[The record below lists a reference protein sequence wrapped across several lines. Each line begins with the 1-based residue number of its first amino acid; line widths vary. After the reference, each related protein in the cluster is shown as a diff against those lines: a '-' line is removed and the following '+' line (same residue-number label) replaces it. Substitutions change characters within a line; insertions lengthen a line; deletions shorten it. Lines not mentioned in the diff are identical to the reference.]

1 MNRQEKVL
9 SYIKSKGYLP
19 LKLDELAAVL
29 CVPAEDIPELKKIL
43 SELTEEGKITKTKR
57 GRYAPGSSRLVT
69 GRLSCSSYG
78 FFAFVV
84 SEDEEDVYV
93 HGDNLGGA
101 LDGDRVTVQI
111 DSIDSSSKKAE
122 GHIVKILEHA
132 NSALPGVVKR
142 KKHGVYIIHP
152 DSQKI
157 YTNITVK
164 EEDMLGAAVGDRV
177 IVEITAYPPGEAA
190 GIVTKILGDSEDLR
204 SSVAAILYTEDIT
217 EEFAEDTVAEAESI
231 SDKIT
236 EHDLEGRL
244 DLRSLITFTIDGD
257 DARDFDDA
265 VSLEINDDGSYRLGV
280 HIADVTHYVKE
291 NSPLDTEAFKR
302 GTSIYLPDR
311 VIPMLPKRLSNGI
324 CSLNPHEDRLTL
336 TVFMNIS
343 KSGALQ
349 SHELHKSVINSKER
363 MTYSDT
369 AALLENPSEK
379 LMKRYGY
386 LLPVLKN
393 MKELSDILRKRRT
406 ERGSIDFDFPES
418 DIIVNDMGEP
428 IDIRPEK
435 REISHKIIEDF
446 MLCANET
453 VAEYAFWAEIPF
465 VYRVHE
471 PPSFDSMR
479 DFQKFISAFG
489 IGIKEKFSES
499 EPIHPKAL
507 QQVLDRV
514 KGTDEEHM
522 ISVYTLRSLMKA
534 EYKAEN
540 LGHFGLAAKYYCHF
554 TSPIRRY
561 PDLAIHRILKDFISG
576 KSLEKYSS
584 FAEKAARHSS
594 ETERTAQ
601 DIERDVD
608 DLMKTYFMSQYI
620 GYIFEAKIS
629 SVTEFGIFAELENS
643 VEGLIRIEN
652 IKDDYYIFD
661 SENRTLTGRNS
672 AKVYKI
678 GDKIDVAVARCDLEL
693 RRIDFIPAENA
704 DMSDI
709 DMLQKREYKHRRE
722 RQKKINHQRRR
733 RRR

>member
-29 CVPAEDIPELKKIL
+29 CVPAEDIPELEKIL

-93 HGDNLGGA
+93 HGDSLGGA
-101 LDGDRVTVQI
+101 LDGDRVTAQI

-157 YTNITVK
+157 YTNISVK

-177 IVEITAYPPGEAA
+177 IVEITAYPPGESA

-204 SSVAAILYTEDIT
+204 SSVAAILYTKGIT

-280 HIADVTHYVKE
+280 HIADVSHYVKE
-291 NSPLDTEAFKR
+291 NSPLDTEAFRR

-311 VIPMLPKRLSNGI
+311 VIPMLPKKLSNGI

-343 KSGALQ
+343 KSGAVQ

-379 LMKRYGY
+379 LLKRYGY

-418 DIIVNDMGEP
+418 DIIANDMGEP

-576 KSLEKYSS
+576 KSLDKYSS
-584 FAEKAARHSS
+584 FAEKAARRSS
-594 ETERTAQ
+594 DTERTAQ

-722 RQKKINHQRRR
+722 RQKKINHLRRR

>member
-29 CVPAEDIPELKKIL
+29 CVPAEDIPELEKIL

-93 HGDNLGGA
+93 HGDSLGGA
-101 LDGDRVTVQI
+101 LDGDRVTAQI

-157 YTNITVK
+157 YTNISVK

-177 IVEITAYPPGEAA
+177 IVEITAYPPGGAA

-204 SSVAAILYTEDIT
+204 SSVAAILYTEGIT
-217 EEFAEDTVAEAESI
+217 EEFAEDTIAEAEAI

-236 EHDLEGRL
+236 ERDLEGRL

-280 HIADVTHYVKE
+280 HIADVSHYVKE

-343 KSGALQ
+343 KSGAVQ

-379 LMKRYGY
+379 LLKRYGY

-471 PPSFDSMR
+471 PPSYDSMR

-576 KSLEKYSS
+576 KSLDKYSS
-584 FAEKAARHSS
+584 FAEKAARRSS
-594 ETERTAQ
+594 DTERTAQ

-722 RQKKINHQRRR
+722 RQKKINHQKRRR
-733 RRR
+733 RR